1 MDFLELVKQRQSDRG
16 YDSSRMVEKDKINKI
31 IEAARLAPSA
41 CNGQPW
47 KFIVVDDPVVKT
59 EVASACVAKALFM
72 NHFTNQ
78 APVPSFLQS
87 IRSEQSS

>member
-47 KFIVVDDPVVKT
+47 KFIVVEIGRAHV
-59 EVASACVAKALFM
+59 
-72 NHFTNQ
+72 
-78 APVPSFLQS
+78 
-87 IRSEQSS
+87 